1 MIKLAEGF
9 KLGRCSD
16 FIANCRKW
24 RSEMKEKLGMWVLIA
39 FLIGIAIGG
48 YGIYQFNDWQMSK
61 TVKMGVFI
69 HADRV
74 YEVKERL

>member
-1 MIKLAEGF
+1 
-9 KLGRCSD
+9 
-16 FIANCRKW
+16 
-24 RSEMKEKLGMWVLIA
+24 MKEKLGMWVLIA